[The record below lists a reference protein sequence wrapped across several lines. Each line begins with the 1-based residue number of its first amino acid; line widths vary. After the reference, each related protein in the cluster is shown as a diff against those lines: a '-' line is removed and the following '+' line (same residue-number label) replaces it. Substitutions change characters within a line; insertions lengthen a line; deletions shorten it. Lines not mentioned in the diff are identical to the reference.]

1 MAEEP
6 EKSEVVESQV
16 LDFQEKC
23 LVRTQRVKVRVP
35 QNSYLLKKLL

>member
-16 LDFQEKC
+16 LEFQEKC

-35 QNSYLLKKLL
+35 KNSYLLKKLL

>member
-1 MAEEP
+1 MTEEP